1 MNTDPDKN
9 IEVVRRDFDGCSS
22 GDIDVLYQGSTIPRR
37 RIESA
42 PGGLSKRYFGSLR
55 KNTPMTAM
63 PQLGGEAENRGG
75 CGFSFGR
82 LF

>member
-22 GDIDVLYQGSTIPRR
+22 GDIDVLYQGSSIPRR

-42 PGGLSKRYFGSLR
+42 PAGPVKTIF
-55 KNTPMTAM
+55 
-63 PQLGGEAENRGG
+63 
-75 CGFSFGR
+75 
-82 LF
+82 